1 MTRSELQSL
10 PAWIDRIGDWNPQLL
25 RELKGRLQWRSVLLT
40 VALVAIVQVLFMLSF
55 VQRLPTELN
64 ISQYCLNTSPPT
76 QNGVRCLIDWQRWW
90 GDILGWLNW
99 TIAFFIYLPAIY
111 FLIADINQE
120 VQRGTMNFLRL
131 SPRSSESILLG
142 KILGVPSLSYLTLL
156 LAMPLH
162 LLVGL
167 MFGISPLFFLSYY
180 GTFILFGA
188 VLLSGALFLGFSSGT
203 GGTPGSSKAVS
214 GGVLLG
220 LLSGIVLVSSLWSW
234 NTFLLWQPYLAPLTD
249 PAARSPNELLNWFF
263 LTINQNAIVMHL
275 FTWGNLAIVAAT
287 LWRIL
292 QRAYTNPKATLL
304 SKRQSYFLA
313 PYSVLLLLGFAF
325 QRKTGYSPM
334 PMIGFI
340 QLLIP
345 WGLIGL
351 ITTLSTPRQTWLD
364 WIRYR
369 QSATESSGLPMLQP
383 TSMPSLKPSL
393 KPSRSIDDLIWG
405 EKSPGLT
412 AIGIN
417 LLMVTGIIATALAF
431 SDANGRFA
439 ESAIGW
445 WGILFTVTLVTI
457 YALLTQWMLM
467 LKTQK
472 RSAWALG
479 SLVLAIG
486 LPSIIGGLFTS
497 FSISVGEISQL
508 GKVMLLC
515 SPCFRGALFMD
526 QRLDEQYA
534 GNTEAAMIA
543 LVIQSIVILFLIS
556 RVWSEWRSMSRS

>member
-1 MTRSELQSL
+1 MTRPQLESL
-10 PAWIDRIGDWNPQLL
+10 PTWIDRIGDWNPQLL

-40 VALVAIVQVLFMLSF
+40 VALVAIVQVLFMMNF
-55 VQRLPTELN
+55 VQQLPTELKG
-64 ISQYCLNTSPPT
+64 SMYCVRNSPLSL
-76 QNGVRCLIDWQRWW
+76 NGVICSIDWRRWW
-90 GDILGWLNW
+90 GDILGSLNW
-99 TIAFFIYLPAIY
+99 MIAFFIYLPAIY
-111 FLIADINQE
+111 FLISDINQE

-131 SPRSSESILLG
+131 SPRSSASILLG
-142 KILGVPSLSYLTLL
+142 KLLGVPSLSYLTLL

-162 LLVGL
+162 LVVGL

-180 GTFILFGA
+180 GTFILVGA

-203 GGTPGSSKAVS
+203 GGTSGSSKAVS

-220 LLSGIVLVSSLWSW
+220 FLSGNILISSLWSW
-234 NTFLLWQPYLAPLTD
+234 NTFLLWQPYLSPLTD
-249 PAARSPNELLNWFF
+249 VPDRSRNEMPNELLDWFF
-263 LTINQNAIVMHL
+263 LTINQNSIVMHL
-275 FTWGNLAIVAAT
+275 FTWGNLAIVAAA

-292 QRAYTNPKATLL
+292 QRAYNNPKATLL

-325 QRKTGYSPM
+325 QRKTGHNPM
-334 PMIGFI
+334 PMIGSI

-369 QSATESSGLPMLQP
+369 QAATESSDLPTLN
-383 TSMPSLKPSL
+383 
-393 KPSRSIDDLIWG
+393 PSRSINDLIWG

-412 AIGIN
+412 AIGLN

-431 SDANGRFA
+431 SDANGQFA
-439 ESAIGW
+439 DISMGW
-445 WGILFTVTLVTI
+445 WSILLTVTLTTT
-457 YALLTQWMLM
+457 YALLAQWMLM

-497 FSISVGEISQL
+497 FSMSYGEMSQL

-515 SPCFRGALFMD
+515 SPWFRGALFMD
-526 QRLDEQYA
+526 RRLDEQYA
-534 GNTEAAMIA
+534 GNPEAAMIA
-543 LVIQSIVILFLIS
+543 VVIQSIAILFLAS
-556 RVWSEWRSMSRS
+556 RIGSEWRSMSRSSSR